1 MLFNFFKQLF
11 HNDKLTEVD
20 WQAFHRVLTDSEMNM
35 FLENMKACDE
45 IAYQNGV
52 SEGER
57 RGEIKGKL
65 EGKLEA
71 AKAMLLKGLSISLI
85 TEVTGLSESEIEQLR
100 H

>member
-45 IAYQNGV
+45 IAYQKGV

-57 RGEIKGKL
+57 RGIL
-65 EGKLEA
+65 EGKLET
-71 AKAMLLKGLSISLI
+71 AKSMLAEGLSLSLVI
-85 TEVTGLSESEIEQLR
+85 KVTGLSESEIEQLR